1 MNKNL
6 VALLLLLCLVI
17 GCTNA
22 PTGLRQPKGKVIGTV
37 NQDRITNAE
46 LDYAAEQFRA
56 EVSPTNLPKILD
68 RMVSVILLSQEA
80 VRRGLLNEEDVV
92 AGLAWMERMYL
103 ANEIA
108 NRMAETVA
116 PTAAEIADYFQRYR
130 DQFTWGLKMMLMVLP
145 DSVTA
150 EATLTELKAGA
161 NFVKLARERSMD
173 TSVINIPGYPTRGV
187 GFSLGWSLKDEEQVF
202 ALNPG
207 EISSVIATPV
217 GYQIVKVVEKKR
229 VTENPSFNEMTQ
241 FYINEAL
248 KVEKRRTAMD
258 SLLNNLREKAKITLK
273 PEDYQKR

>member
-6 VALLLLLCLVI
+6 VALFLLLCFVI

-46 LDYAAEQFRA
+46 LDYAAEQLRA

-80 VRRGLLNEEDVV
+80 VRRGLLNEEEVV

-116 PTAAEIADYFQRYR
+116 PTAAEITEYFQRYR

-161 NFVKLARERSMD
+161 SFVKLARERSMD

-229 VTENPSFNEMTQ
+229 VTESPSFNEMTQ

-248 KVEKRRTAMD
+248 KIEKRRTAMD